1 MTKELSWLWLL
12 LAGLFEIGWPIGMKL
27 QSQPAWRV
35 AGPALSVACILVS
48 MGLFWLALRGVPLG
62 LAYAVWTGIGA
73 AGTFLVGVA
82 VFGEA
87 ALLLHW
93 VGVALILGGV
103 ACLKLA

>member
-1 MTKELSWLWLL
+1 MGCIVRSNSEPLTGPVMAAVAMTT
-12 LAGLFEIGWPIGMKL
+12 A
-27 QSQPAWRV
+27 
-35 AGPALSVACILVS
+35 
-48 MGLFWLALRGVPLG
+48 GVPLG

-82 VFGEA
+82 VFGEV